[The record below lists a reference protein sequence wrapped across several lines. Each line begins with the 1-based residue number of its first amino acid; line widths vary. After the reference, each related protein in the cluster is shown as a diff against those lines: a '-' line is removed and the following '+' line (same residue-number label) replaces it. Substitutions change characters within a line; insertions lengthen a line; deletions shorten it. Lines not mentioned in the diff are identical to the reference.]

1 MKRTDLAVL
10 ILAAGTSSRLGEPKQ
25 LVKFKEKTL
34 IQIAIE
40 NALEIS
46 SNVFVVLGE
55 KVDLIIQEIIEY
67 PISILVNENYKD
79 GIGSSISCAIP
90 SLIDFDKTLVMLCD
104 QPFIK
109 SSHLRKLVDKAEET
123 NNIVCSYY
131 KKDVAVPVVFPQEFY
146 IDLFTL
152 KEDKG
157 AKAIIKDNTYES
169 VFLDDSLAFDVDT
182 KNDKKK
188 LQNYLKLNL

>member
-40 NALEIS
+40 NALEVS
-46 SNVFVVLGE
+46 SDVFVVLGE
-55 KVDLIIQEIIEY
+55 KAHLIIQEIIEY

-79 GIGSSISCAIP
+79 GIGSSISYSML
-90 SLIDFDKTLVMLCD
+90 SLRNFDKTLVMLCD
-104 QPFIK
+104 QPLIN
-109 SSHLRKLVDKAEET
+109 SSHLKKIVEKSKQV
-123 NNIVCSYY
+123 NSIVCSYY
-131 KKDVAVPVVFPQEFY
+131 KEDVAVPVLFPKHFY
-146 IDLFTL
+146 SDLSQL
-152 KEDKG
+152 KGDKG
-157 AKAIIKDNTYES
+157 AKAIIKNNIYES
-169 VFLDDSLAFDVDT
+169 IFLDDSLAFDIDT

-188 LQNYLKLNL
+188 LLEFLKLNL